1 MLILCQELIGNL
13 KKIFKNGKLLETL
26 PTDTQEMRCFIL
38 RYLWHDMINTKIDKG
53 DSESHQGNPSAATA
67 TAIEQAQNNPL
78 SWDSSF

>member
-53 DSESHQGNPSAATA
+53 DSE
-67 TAIEQAQNNPL
+67 
-78 SWDSSF
+78 